1 MSFWTKFFKK
11 EDVPEIQQLEAEL
24 ASALKKAEG
33 DFLILVGLSGKLKGL
48 DIITVRD
55 GKKSPFQDRQL
66 KSFAAKGAEFL
77 TRFKALDFMPVEI
90 GEPARVIKFYYNR
103 DMQFYIF
110 PIPGNQSFMLIS
122 YNCIAVRI
130 LKDLAKVL
138 PILDKI
144 RPPDKDDKDEKP
156 KGGVANP

>member
-1 MSFWTKFFKK
+1 MSFWMKFFKK

-24 ASALKKAEG
+24 ASVLKKAEG

-48 DIITVRD
+48 DIITVKD
-55 GKKSPFQDRQL
+55 GKKMSFQDRQL

-77 TRFKALDFMPVEI
+77 TRFKALDFIPAEI
-90 GEPARVIKFYYNR
+90 DEPAKVIKFYYNR

-110 PIPGNQSFMLIS
+110 PIPGNQAFMLMS

-130 LKDLAKVL
+130 LKDMAKVL

-144 RPPDKDDKDEKP
+144 RPPERDDMDEKT
-156 KGGVANP
+156 KGGGATP

>member
-1 MSFWTKFFKK
+1 MKFFKK
-11 EDVPEIQQLEAEL
+11 EDVPEIQHLEAEL
-24 ASALKKAEG
+24 GSMLKKSEG

-48 DIITVRD
+48 DIITIRD
-55 GKKSPFQDRQL
+55 SKKSGFQDRQL

-77 TRFKALDFMPVEI
+77 TRFKALEFMPADI

-110 PIPGNQSFMLIS
+110 PIPNNQFFMLIS

-130 LKDLAKVL
+130 LKDMAKVL

-144 RPPDKDDKDEKP
+144 RPPERDEKDEKS
-156 KGGVANP
+156 KGGGTPQ